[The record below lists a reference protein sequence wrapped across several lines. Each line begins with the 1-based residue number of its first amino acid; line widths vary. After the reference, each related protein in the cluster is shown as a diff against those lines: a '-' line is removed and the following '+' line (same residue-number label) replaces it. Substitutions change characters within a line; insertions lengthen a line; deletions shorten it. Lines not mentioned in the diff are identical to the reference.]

1 MKEYLCSDI
10 DESLLNKEITV
21 CGWVATRRDHG
32 GVIFLDLRDYSGI
45 LQLVFHPDNKS
56 IFETA
61 ESIRSEYVLQATGI
75 VSKRLE
81 GTINK
86 DLKTGKIEIDV
97 KSITILNKSKT
108 PPIQINDNEL
118 NEEQRLQYRH
128 LDIRS
133 DYMQKNLRFRS
144 KLIATIRNFFYEK
157 DFVDVETPIL
167 TKTTP
172 EGARDYLVPSRIHA
186 NKFFAL
192 PQSPQLFKQTLMI
205 GGFDKYFQ
213 IAKCFRD
220 EDLRADRQPEFTQLD
235 LEMSFIDEKDI
246 MNLCEELFKKIFSEL
261 MDKNPLITFRQMEF
275 TDSLRNY
282 GCDKPD
288 MRNPLILHEIKDIVS
303 NVEFKV
309 FSNHANKEESRIVAL
324 NVPNGSSLSN
334 KQIEDYTDLVKKFGA
349 KGLAYIKCKDVSDL
363 DKGLESPIKK
373 FLSKDVLQKILDITD
388 AKNNDLLFFS
398 ADTREIVN
406 ESMSSLIKC
415 LGTDLKLL
423 KDSWEFVWI
432 TGYPLFEKESKTNS
446 LTSVHHPFTSPIDFG
461 DIDKKDSLSIES
473 RAYDLILN
481 GNEIGGGSIRIH
493 SKDIQI
499 KVFSLLGIEKDEMNK
514 KFGFFLNALDYGCPP
529 HGGIAFGIDR
539 IVMILLKLES
549 IRDTIAFPKTQSTSC
564 MLTEAPSE
572 ADAKQ
577 LKELSLKTIKNN

>member
-118 NEEQRLQYRH
+118 NEEQRLQYRY

-261 MDKNPLITFRQMEF
+261 MDKNLLITFRQMQF

-432 TGYPLFEKESKTNS
+432 TGYPLFEKEPKTNS

-539 IVMILLKLES
+539 IVMILLKLDS

>member
-45 LQLVFHPDNKS
+45 LQLVFHPDNQS
-56 IFETA
+56 IFKTA

-261 MDKNPLITFRQMEF
+261 MDKNLLITFRQMQF

-432 TGYPLFEKESKTNS
+432 TGYPLFEKEPKTNS

-539 IVMILLKLES
+539 IVMILLKLDS

>member
-118 NEEQRLQYRH
+118 NEEQRLQYRY

-261 MDKNPLITFRQMEF
+261 MDKNLLITFRQMQF

-363 DKGLESPIKK
+363 EKGLESPIKK

-432 TGYPLFEKESKTNS
+432 TGYPLFEKEPKTNS

-539 IVMILLKLES
+539 IVMILLKLDS

>member
-45 LQLVFHPDNKS
+45 LQLVFHPDNQS
-56 IFETA
+56 IFKTA

-118 NEEQRLQYRH
+118 NEEQRLQYRY

-261 MDKNPLITFRQMEF
+261 MDKNPLITFRQMQF

-363 DKGLESPIKK
+363 EKGLESPIKK

-415 LGTDLKLL
+415 IGTDLKLL

>member
-81 GTINK
+81 GTINE

-118 NEEQRLQYRH
+118 NEEQRLQYRY

-261 MDKNPLITFRQMEF
+261 MDKNLLITFRQMQF

-539 IVMILLKLES
+539 IVMILLKLDS

>member
-45 LQLVFHPDNKS
+45 LQLVFHPDNQS
-56 IFETA
+56 IFKTA

-261 MDKNPLITFRQMEF
+261 MDKNLLITFRQMQF

-363 DKGLESPIKK
+363 EKGLESPIKK

-415 LGTDLKLL
+415 IGTDLKLL